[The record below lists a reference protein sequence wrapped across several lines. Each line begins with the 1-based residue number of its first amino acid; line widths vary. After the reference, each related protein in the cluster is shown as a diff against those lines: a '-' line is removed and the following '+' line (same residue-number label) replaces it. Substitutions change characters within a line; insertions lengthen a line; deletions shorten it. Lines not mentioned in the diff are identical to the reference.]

1 MIKNILKYKSKT
13 YREKYYVIK
22 KRTLC
27 QHDLS
32 TGLSPVRIKSQLG
45 EGWTKCR
52 VKNKIVIINLTNLT
66 TTLLKKYFQQFKS
79 IFQINFD
86 AQINMSF

>member
-32 TGLSPVRIKSQLG
+32 TELSPVRIKSQLG

-66 TTLLKKYFQQFKS
+66 TTLLQKYFSNLKAFFKL
-79 IFQINFD
+79 ILKLR
-86 AQINMSF
+86 

>member
-52 VKNKIVIINLTNLT
+52 VKN
-66 TTLLKKYFQQFKS
+66 
-79 IFQINFD
+79 
-86 AQINMSF
+86 